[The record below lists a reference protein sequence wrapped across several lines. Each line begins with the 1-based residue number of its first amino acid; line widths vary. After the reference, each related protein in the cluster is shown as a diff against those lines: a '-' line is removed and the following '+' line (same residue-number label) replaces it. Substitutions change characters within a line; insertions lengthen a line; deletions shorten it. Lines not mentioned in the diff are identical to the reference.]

1 MDSSSLKLQF
11 KNNRRN
17 PLNQQAQKTNLSKNG
32 DFEGRKRYG
41 IVIDGG
47 STGTRIHIFSYDVF
61 KDDVGGVSRK
71 RKRGVLDFSGSELES
86 LKVNPGLSAFA
97 REPEKAGK
105 ALRELVEFGK
115 GKVPRE
121 YWGETEVR
129 LMATAGMRL
138 LAKVEQENILD
149 VCRGVLRSS
158 GFKFQ
163 DDWVSVISGSDEG
176 VYAWVV
182 SNYAL
187 GTLGGDPQ
195 QTTGIIELG
204 GASMQVTFLSNE
216 DMPAQYS
223 RKISYGNFTYN
234 LYSHSL
240 LQYGQNV
247 AFDLLRESYI
257 SGTGDEGDTM
267 SSISATTRPQ
277 MGKLV
282 NPCIPRGYA
291 PNEESL
297 KLSPSTLS
305 GQSRYLSSVLPSG
318 NFSGCRSASLALL
331 QKDKEKCLHQSC
343 HIGSNYMPKLQ
354 GNLLATENFFH
365 TSKFFGLPPK
375 SFLSNLIIAGQQ
387 FCEEDWGNLKK
398 KYHSL
403 DEEDLLHYCFS
414 SAYIVALLHD
424 SLGISLDDDRIGYAN
439 QVQDIPLDWALGAF
453 IMQSAAEI
461 EFEHSRLLG
470 SAVDGNIT
478 SLLVFFGIS
487 LIILFAGW
495 TVSKWKKAQQ
505 KTIYDLEK
513 GKYIVRRIRRSS

>member
-1 MDSSSLKLQF
+1 
-11 KNNRRN
+11 
-17 PLNQQAQKTNLSKNG
+17 
-32 DFEGRKRYG
+32 
-41 IVIDGG
+41 
-47 STGTRIHIFSYDVF
+47 
-61 KDDVGGVSRK
+61 
-71 RKRGVLDFSGSELES
+71 
-86 LKVNPGLSAFA
+86 
-97 REPEKAGK
+97 
-105 ALRELVEFGK
+105 
-115 GKVPRE
+115 
-121 YWGETEVR
+121 
-129 LMATAGMRL
+129 MATAGMRL

-149 VCRGVLRSS
+149 VCRRVLRSS

-247 AFDLLRESYI
+247 AFALLRESYI
-257 SGTGDEGDTM
+257 SGTGDEATTRPLLIHWCSKFTRQSCWDTM

-343 HIGSNYMPKLQ
+343 HIGSHYMPKLQ

-365 TSKFFGLPPK
+365 TSKRFEFGE
-375 SFLSNLIIAGQQ
+375 SSN
-387 FCEEDWGNLKK
+387 K
-398 KYHSL
+398 
-403 DEEDLLHYCFS
+403 
-414 SAYIVALLHD
+414 
-424 SLGISLDDDRIGYAN
+424 IGYAN

-470 SAVDGNIT
+470 VD
-478 SLLVFFGIS
+478 SVEM
-487 LIILFAGW
+487 
-495 TVSKWKKAQQ
+495 
-505 KTIYDLEK
+505 EK
-513 GKYIVRRIRRSS
+513 GPTENYL

>member
-149 VCRGVLRSS
+149 VCRRVLRSS

-195 QTTGIIELG
+195 QTTGY
-204 GASMQVTFLSNE
+204 SNIY
-216 DMPAQYS
+216 QS
-223 RKISYGNFTYN
+223 Q
-234 LYSHSL
+234 L

-247 AFDLLRESYI
+247 AFALLRESYI
-257 SGTGDEGDTM
+257 SGTGDE
-267 SSISATTRPQ
+267 ATTRPQ

-331 QKDKEKCLHQSC
+331 QKDKE
-343 HIGSNYMPKLQ
+343 
-354 GNLLATENFFH
+354 
-365 TSKFFGLPPK
+365 
-375 SFLSNLIIAGQQ
+375 
-387 FCEEDWGNLKK
+387 DWGNLKK

-439 QVQDIPLDWALGAF
+439 QSAGYSAEQALGAF
-453 IMQSAAEI
+453 IIRSAAEWDLSI
-461 EFEHSRLLG
+461 QDSW
-470 SAVDGNIT
+470 
-478 SLLVFFGIS
+478 
-487 LIILFAGW
+487 GW